1 MKKGIYILN
10 KFLFISFFYSCF
22 LVPKSSKKVDAEI
35 SEFGPIEEYSK
46 KNIEEYSKK
55 NIEEYS
61 KKNIEEYSKK
71 NIEEYSKDIYCVD
84 EESSR
89 LNEIKEGELWALFV
103 GGYVTWAKSGNL
115 RAIKDKNNNLIQD
128 LKGLKYS
135 YIFSPIRFK
144 TLSLSWFSY
153 NYYINDNNYKI
164 LGNEVPIA
172 KIIAFESTKEF
183 EDKYEVKSLK
193 LISEG
198 SNIDFEQHR
207 AGVAKISLKETS
219 KEPGYINSYNFGVFN
234 DDLTES
240 FRLFYNKNKCNN
252 MLASL
257 IIKEK
262 QTNKDKAY
270 EIVLNPKLF
279 YNTVKLILAKYP
291 NLSSEKLK
299 LPIDE

>member
-1 MKKGIYILN
+1 MKKGVYILN
-10 KFLFISFFYSCF
+10 IFLYISFFYSCF
-22 LVPKSSKKVDAEI
+22 LVSKSSKKVDFEI

-46 KNIEEYSKK
+46 KNIEEE
-55 NIEEYS
+55 EEYS
-61 KKNIEEYSKK
+61 KKNIEEEE
-71 NIEEYSKDIYCVD
+71 EEYSKNIYCVD

-89 LNEIKEGELWALFV
+89 LNEIKEGEVWELFV

-144 TLSLSWFSY
+144 TLSFWLSY
-153 NYYINDNNYKI
+153 TYYINDNNYKI
-164 LGNEVPIA
+164 LGGNEVPIA
-172 KIIAFESTKEF
+172 KIIAFESTQEF

-198 SNIDFEQHR
+198 SNIDFEQYR
-207 AGVAKISLKETS
+207 TGIAKISLKETS
-219 KEPGYINSYNFGVFN
+219 KEFGYINSYNFGVFN
-234 DDLTES
+234 DDLTN
-240 FRLFYNKNKCNN
+240 FFKLFYNKNMCSYV
-252 MLASL
+252 LANL
-257 IIKEK
+257 IIKDK
-262 QTNKDKAY
+262 QTNKDKTY

-291 NLSSEKLK
+291 NLSSDKLK
-299 LPIDE
+299 LSIDE

>member
-1 MKKGIYILN
+1 MKKGVYIVN
-10 KFLFISFFYSCF
+10 IFLFISFFYSCF

-61 KKNIEEYSKK
+61 KKNIEEYSK
-71 NIEEYSKDIYCVD
+71 DIYCVD

-89 LNEIKEGELWALFV
+89 LNEIKEGEVWEIFV

-115 RAIKDKNNNLIQD
+115 RALKDKNNNLIQD

-144 TLSLSWFSY
+144 TLSLPWFSY

-183 EDKYEVKSLK
+183 EDKYEVKNLK
-193 LISEG
+193 LISKG

-207 AGVAKISLKETS
+207 SGVAKISLKETS
-219 KEPGYINSYNFGVFN
+219 KEFGYINSYNFGVFN
-234 DDLTES
+234 DDLTKS
-240 FRLFYNKNKCNN
+240 FKLFYNKNKCNN
-252 MLASL
+252 NMLANL
-257 IIKEK
+257 IIKDK

-291 NLSSEKLK
+291 NLSSDKLK
-299 LPIDE
+299 SPIDE